1 MELDRLKKQLK
12 QELKQKET
20 RAKKTNRNLWILAVL
35 VVLAA
40 AAFLFPGY
48 RQQQLTTPQQLF
60 AKGIEQESLGQIVAA
75 EKSYR
80 QVYQQY
86 PQAQE
91 AAEALL
97 RIGKLWQYDHQDEQM
112 ALLSYL
118 QLEHDYPESP
128 LVLSARE
135 EAAQIVKYALRD
147 YSRAIE
153 FYQRLLDLNTGT
165 PDQYYYE
172 IADCYFRL
180 ENYPQARI
188 ELETL
193 LKNYPHSALT
203 ADALYRK
210 GGILLLEGQK
220 EGARQDWRRLIEQH
234 PASGYRI
241 QAEFDLAKLLEE
253 DEHLAEALKRYQDL
267 EGLSQSSL
275 LQEKSEHLQ
284 RRIAEKKEAI

>member
-1 MELDRLKKQLK
+1 MR
-12 QELKQKET
+12 QELKQQGT
-20 RAKKTNRNLWILAVL
+20 RTKIFNRSRWILSVL
-35 VVLAA
+35 VVLILAVV
-40 AAFLFPGY
+40 LFPVY
-48 RQQQLTTPQQLF
+48 RQKQETASQQLL
-60 AKGIEQESLGQIVAA
+60 AKGIEQESLGQLSAA

-80 QVYQQY
+80 DIYQDY

-97 RIGKLWQYDHQDEQM
+97 RIGKLWQYDHQDGQM

-128 LVLSARE
+128 LVLPARE
-135 EAAQIVKYALRD
+135 EAAQIVKYSQHD
-147 YSRAIE
+147 YPQAVE
-153 FYQRLLDLNTGT
+153 FYQRLLDLNAGT

-193 LKNYPHSALT
+193 LENYPHSSLAAAVLS
-203 ADALYRK
+203 RK
-210 GGILLLEGQK
+210 GGILLLEGRA
-220 EGARQDWRRLIEQH
+220 EDARLDWQRLIEQY
-234 PASGYRI
+234 PDSEYRI

-253 DEHLAEALKRYQDL
+253 EEHLNEALQRYRQL
-267 EGLSQSSL
+267 KGGGQSSL
-275 LQEKSEHLQ
+275 LQEKINHLEQ
-284 RRIAEKKEAI
+284 RIAEKKEAI

>member
-1 MELDRLKKQLK
+1 MK
-12 QELKQKET
+12 QELNQQGT
-20 RAKKTNRNLWILAVL
+20 RTKKSNRSRWIFSVL
-35 VVLAA
+35 VVLILVIV
-40 AAFLFPGY
+40 LFPVY
-48 RQQQLTTPQQLF
+48 RQRQETASQQLL
-60 AKGIEQESLGQIVAA
+60 ARGGEQESLGQLSAA
-75 EKSYR
+75 ENSYR
-80 QVYQQY
+80 KIYQDY
-86 PQAQE
+86 PQTQE

-97 RIGKLWQYDHQDEQM
+97 RIGKLWQYDHQDGQM

-128 LVLSARE
+128 LVLPARE
-135 EAAQIVKYALRD
+135 EAAQIVKYTQHD
-147 YSRAIE
+147 YPRAVE
-153 FYQRLLDLNTGT
+153 FYQRLLDLNAGI

-193 LKNYPHSALT
+193 LKNYPHSAFT

-210 GGILLLEGQK
+210 GGILLLEGRA
-220 EGARQDWRRLIEQH
+220 EDARLDWQRLIEQY
-234 PASGYRI
+234 PDSKYRI

-253 DEHLAEALKRYQDL
+253 EEHLSEALQRYRQL
-267 EGLSQSSL
+267 ERGSQSSL
-275 LQEKSEHLQ
+275 LQEKIEHLE

>member
-20 RAKKTNRNLWILAVL
+20 RAKKSNRNLWILAVL
-35 VVLAA
+35 VILAA
-40 AAFLFPGY
+40 AVFLFPSY

-60 AKGIEQESLGQIVAA
+60 AKGIEQESLGQISAA

-118 QLEHDYPESP
+118 QLDHDYPESP
-128 LVLSARE
+128 LVLPARE
-135 EAAQIVKYALRD
+135 EAAQIVKYTLRD

-193 LKNYPHSALT
+193 LENYPHSALV

-210 GGILLLEGQK
+210 GGILLLEGRK
-220 EGARQDWRRLIEQH
+220 EGAQQDWRRLIEQH
-234 PASGYRI
+234 PDSGYRI

-253 DEHLAEALKRYQDL
+253 DEHLTEALKRYQEL

-275 LQEKSEHLQ
+275 LQEKIEHLQ

>member
-1 MELDRLKKQLK
+1 MKKQLK
-12 QELKQKET
+12 RELTQGEVKG
-20 RAKKTNRNLWILAVL
+20 KKSSRNRWILAPL
-35 VVLAA
+35 VILALA
-40 AAFLFPGY
+40 VISIPVY
-48 RQQQLTTPQQLF
+48 RQQLLTAPQQLF
-60 AKGIEQESLGQIVAA
+60 ARAIEQESRGEINAA

-80 QVYQQY
+80 KIYQDY

-97 RIGKLWQYDHQDEQM
+97 KIGKLRQYDFQDEQG

-128 LVLSARE
+128 LVLPARE
-135 EAAQIVKYALRD
+135 EAAQIVKYTLRD
-147 YSRAIE
+147 YSRAVE
-153 FYQRLLDLNTGT
+153 FYQHLLDFNTGT

-193 LKNYPHSALT
+193 LEIYPDSSLA
-203 ADALYRK
+203 AVVLYRK
-210 GGILLLEGQK
+210 GGILLLEGRA
-220 EGARQDWRRLIEQH
+220 EAARQNWQHLIEQY
-234 PASGYRI
+234 PDSKYRI

-253 DEHLAEALKRYQDL
+253 EEHLKEALQRYRQL
-267 EGLSQSSL
+267 EGEAESSL
-275 LQEKSEHLQ
+275 LREKIEHLQ
-284 RRIAEKKEAI
+284 QRIAEKKEAI

>member
-1 MELDRLKKQLK
+1 M
-12 QELKQKET
+12 
-20 RAKKTNRNLWILAVL
+20 

-40 AAFLFPGY
+40 VIFLFPVY
-48 RQQQLTTPQQLF
+48 RQQQLPPSQQLF
-60 AKGIEQESLGQIVAA
+60 ARGVELESLGEISAA

-80 QVYQQY
+80 EIYQQY

-97 RIGKLWQYDHQDEQM
+97 RVGKLWQYDHQDEQM

-128 LVLSARE
+128 LVLPARE
-135 EAAQIVKYALRD
+135 EAAQIVKYTLRD

-193 LKNYPHSALT
+193 LENYPHSALT

-210 GGILLLEGQK
+210 GAILLLEGRVDA
-220 EGARQDWRRLIEQH
+220 ARQNWLHLIEQY
-234 PASGYRI
+234 PDNKYRI

-253 DEHLAEALKRYQDL
+253 EELLQEALQRYQQL
-267 EGLSQSSL
+267 EGGAQSLL
-275 LQEKSEHLQ
+275 LQEKIEHLQ
-284 RRIAEKKEAI
+284 QRIAEKRGLSSGN

>member
-1 MELDRLKKQLK
+1 MKKQLK
-12 QELKQKET
+12 RDLKRQDGKT
-20 RAKKTNRNLWILAVL
+20 KKSSRKRW
-35 VVLAA
+35 
-40 AAFLFPGY
+40 FLFLLVALILTASLFPVY
-48 RQQQLTTPQQLF
+48 RKQQLMAPQRLF
-60 AKGIEQESLGQIVAA
+60 AKGIALESLGKISAA
-75 EKSYR
+75 EKN
-80 QVYQQY
+80 YQDIYQNY

-97 RIGKLWQYDHQDEQM
+97 RIGNLWQHDHKNEQM

-118 QLEHDYPESP
+118 KLEHDYPESP

-135 EAAQIVKYALRD
+135 EAAQIVKHTLRD
-147 YSRAIE
+147 YSRAIVY
-153 FYQRLLDLNTGT
+153 YQRLLDLNMGD

-193 LKNYPHSALT
+193 LDLYPHSTLAPEV
-203 ADALYRK
+203 LYRK
-210 GGILLLEGQK
+210 GGILLLEGRTADAQH
-220 EGARQDWRRLIEQH
+220 DWQNLIEQY
-234 PASGYRI
+234 PESQYRK

-253 DEHLAEALKRYQDL
+253 EEHLSEALQRYRQL
-267 EGLSQSSL
+267 KGFSQPLL
-275 LQEKSEHLQ
+275 LQEKIEHLE